1 MSESCFICDKHQGRI
16 QTAGVTIYE
25 DDYVY
30 VGHIDSNGKPNYLG
44 HLMIDLKR
52 HVPTLGDMKPEEA
65 SAFGLAMGQISKALK
80 ESANAEHVYAVVS
93 GNAVPHVHMHIIP
106 RYPNTPKQFWAPFAV
121 YDAPNAKMGNEHE
134 VKAFC
139 RKIKFHIETTSYE

>member
-1 MSESCFICDKHQGRI
+1 MTESCFICDKHQGRI
-16 QTAGVTIYE
+16 QTAGVPIYE

-30 VGHIDSNGKPNYLG
+30 VGHIDSNGQQNYLG

-65 SAFGLAMGQISKALK
+65 CAFGLSMGKISKALK

-121 YDAPNAKMGNEHE
+121 YDAPNAKMGNESE
-134 VKAFC
+134 VVEFC
-139 RKIKFHIETTSYE
+139 QKVKSYLEKTPYE